1 MHSRLKSAGYLN
13 ATFWYEKKA
22 FRRSNQTAIQ
32 LEGPLLLYLWNNNEL
47 FSTYSSA
54 SLDSYHQQSFLGSA
68 RPSAGTQTP
77 QRFAST
83 HSTYWQDHAVLETGK
98 FTVTLLT
105 PVQAILLINHFLI
118 AVLSRAGLIHTVLF
132 AKKHHCGH
140 RAEIVRLQEKR
151 ATGDTEHQ
159 ACVRTGLMDWEAAP
173 SVPLHRT
180 GECWCIL
187 TTVSHSRVL
196 EITRANHK
204 THEGN
209 KPSSKAY
216 YSLRVNSK
224 FD

>member
-1 MHSRLKSAGYLN
+1 MKKKPLEGATRLL
-13 ATFWYEKKA
+13 
-22 FRRSNQTAIQ
+22 IQ
-32 LEGPLLLYLWNNNEL
+32 LEGPLLSYLWNNNEL

-54 SLDSYHQQSFLGSA
+54 GLASYHQQSFLRSA
-68 RPSAGTQTP
+68 RPSAETQTP
-77 QRFAST
+77 QLLAST

-105 PVQAILLINHFLI
+105 AVQAILLINHFLI

-140 RAEIVRLQEKR
+140 RAEIVRLREKR

-173 SVPLHRT
+173 SVPLRRT
-180 GECWCIL
+180 AECCIL
-187 TTVSHSRVL
+187 TTVSHSIVL

-216 YSLRVNSK
+216 YSLRVNCK